1 MRNLNPVSK
10 PNSTAT
16 SGRAASYDD
25 SIKSHSD
32 EPYSTSYKELVT
44 SASSL
49 LQIESE
55 YDMNYD
61 QNLDMTVVL
70 PGDGTVVL
78 ATRVRAAPL
87 IADHHLSIKLRC
99 RSTSHL
105 LT

>member
-1 MRNLNPVSK
+1 LNPEGRAT
-10 PNSTAT
+10 STAT
-16 SGRAASYDD
+16 SDRAASCDD
-25 SIKSHSD
+25 SMKSHSD
-32 EPYSTSYKELVT
+32 EPYSASYKELVT

-49 LQIESE
+49 LRIESE

-61 QNLDMTVVL
+61 QTLDMTVVL

-78 ATRVRAAPL
+78 ATKVRAAPL